1 MLEPGDPDFETF
13 GGGPDDNGPEDELDA
28 FNDDTFGAAA
38 DEWKEDT
45 HEELAQLTEEERKAL
60 KASNDFFEFG
70 EDDEGECLEPETGGL
85 DEEDEGG
92 CLDSAADQLLG
103 ALKPKAETQGDSSS
117 VGGDLALNQQFQQL
131 KLRQVAAAAPLT
143 IQTSQPPLVSVHQHA
158 APPTAV
164 QMFPAPPAHQHL
176 QIIQQPH
183 YQMQQQQQQQV
194 RYNLVPA
201 TAAHF
206 QSNSDPNQLGV
217 HPHQHS
223 LQQGAGGPPLQD
235 PAIMSFSK
243 VPVMAGLGG
252 QPQPQQHNQP
262 PSHYHTGQPT
272 SHYGSAGQPMQY
284 SGAGQQV
291 IQQQLGHQPPP
302 QQPLTVMG
310 FKTMQDI
317 ENEIFYGKGGAG
329 SQHHPAN
336 QQQLIHHQNM
346 KQKMFSNRNLNY
358 PGMRDRQQASN
369 GQSPRNNFGASGG
382 NHGGHGSGGYNNN
395 DRQGFDRQGY
405 QNNRQ
410 GYQNDRQNFQN
421 DRQGFQNDRQGFQND
436 RQGFQNDRQGF
447 QNDRQGFQNDRQG
460 FQNDRQSYRNDRQQD
475 RSFHNNDQRGAFQ
488 QRPHADIERRN
499 QMNDSELRY
508 NNNVGP
514 DQDRQHYR
522 QHQDNMRQSNHS
534 DENNWRWNEV
544 RNRNRDSAT
553 RKDLMPGHVHTLGIL
568 RHSRLRHSDHP
579 GETGGHHVDPEDD
592 CLGSSDTAPL
602 LNPTGDPALDARL
615 AAEQEELT
623 NRARWFNETEDEYA
637 GLMSAREKQIIINI
651 QLSQINCDNP
661 YVDDYYYTMFI
672 AKKQKLDESERTGQM
687 LLSDSSHQE
696 NSYIPM
702 QFENSLG
709 KLQVVTV
716 KAPRQIIDVGVVR
729 SEELSAGSP
738 VVGGVDGD
746 HTTPPSTL
754 KPKRGEDYKRT
765 LLQLESMYTNLLDL
779 ESIKLKLSA
788 IPTGVPLRE
797 QVTHDMTRE
806 VERLA
811 SSLSRPGLVPLYL
824 QIRKGRGLLARVL
837 KHLPSNAVS
846 RISQEMLVHLW
857 LVCKDVR
864 CSELMWNHVY
874 RHCASSSL
882 GHLEAGVNCWVKGKE
897 SAINTML
904 TSPLGVSTVLQTLY
918 RATSAAKRGQEKICV
933 SVWRELVTCLI
944 SWYSVSTNCLASPL
958 VPPQPL
964 DIGFLL
970 TLPDKQKETWELIMA
985 SVGLEK

>member
-1 MLEPGDPDFETF
+1 MLEPGDPNYETF
-13 GGGPDDNGPEDELDA
+13 GGGPDDNIPEDELDA
-28 FNDDTFGAAA
+28 FNDDTFGTGA
-38 DEWKEDT
+38 DEWQEDA

-70 EDDEGECLEPETGGL
+70 EDDEGECLEPETAGGL
-85 DEEDEGG
+85 EEEDEGG
-92 CLDSAADQLLG
+92 NLDSAADQLLG
-103 ALKPKAETQGDSSS
+103 ALKPKAEAKVDAGADI
-117 VGGDLALNQQFQQL
+117 ALKQQFQQL
-131 KLRQVAAAAPLT
+131 NLRQVAAPLT

-158 APPTAV
+158 APATAV
-164 QMFPAPPAHQHL
+164 QMYAAPPGHQQQLH
-176 QIIQQPH
+176 IIQQPH
-183 YQMQQQQQQQV
+183 YQIQQQQPQV

-201 TAAHF
+201 TGGHF
-206 QSNSDPNQLGV
+206 QSSSDPNQLGLH
-217 HPHQHS
+217 HPHS
-223 LQQGAGGPPLQD
+223 LQPAPAPLQD

-272 SHYGSAGQPMQY
+272 SHYGGAGQQPMQY
-284 SGAGQQV
+284 SGGQQV
-291 IQQQLGHQPPP
+291 LPQQLGHQPPP
-302 QQPLTVMG
+302 QQAPTVMG

-317 ENEIFYGKGGAG
+317 ENEIFYGKQQQG
-329 SQHHPAN
+329 SQATN

-346 KQKMFSNRNLNY
+346 KQKMFNNRNLNY
-358 PGMRDRQQASN
+358 PGMRDRQQAGN
-369 GQSPRNNFGASGG
+369 GQSPRNHFGGT
-382 NHGGHGSGGYNNN
+382 GGHGTGGYNNN
-395 DRQGFDRQGY
+395 DRQGFERQGY

-410 GYQNDRQNFQN
+410 GFQSDRQGFQNDRHGYQN
-421 DRQGFQNDRQGFQND
+421 DRQGFQNDRQGLQNDRQRFQNDRQGYQND
-436 RQGFQNDRQGF
+436 RQGFQNERQSF
-447 QNDRQGFQNDRQG
+447 QNDRQG
-460 FQNDRQSYRNDRQQD
+460 YRNDRQQD
-475 RSFHNNDQRGAFQ
+475 RSFHNNM
-488 QRPHADIERRN
+488 DIERRN
-499 QMNDSELRY
+499 QMNDAELRY
-508 NNNVGP
+508 NNNSRS
-514 DQDRQHYR
+514 DQDRQHFR
-522 QHQDNMRQSNHS
+522 QHQDNLRQSNHD

-568 RHSRLRHSDHP
+568 RHSRLRHSDGHP
-579 GETGGHHVDPEDD
+579 GEAGHHVDPEDD

-637 GLMSAREKQIIINI
+637 GLMSAREKQLIINI

-687 LLSDSSHQE
+687 LLSDNTHQE

-738 VVGGVDGD
+738 GVGGVEGD
-746 HTTPPSTL
+746 PTTPPSTL
-754 KPKRGEDYKRT
+754 KPKRVEDYKST
-765 LLQLESMYTNLLDL
+765 LLQLEKVYTNLLDL

-837 KHLPSNAVS
+837 KHLPSNAVN

-857 LVCKDVR
+857 LVCKDAR

-882 GHLEAGVNCWVKGKE
+882 GHLEAGVNCWVKGKD

-933 SVWRELVTCLI
+933 SVWREVVMRLI
-944 SWYSVSTNCLASPL
+944 SWYSVSTNCLATPL

-970 TLPDKQKETWELIMA
+970 TLPDKQKETWESIMA